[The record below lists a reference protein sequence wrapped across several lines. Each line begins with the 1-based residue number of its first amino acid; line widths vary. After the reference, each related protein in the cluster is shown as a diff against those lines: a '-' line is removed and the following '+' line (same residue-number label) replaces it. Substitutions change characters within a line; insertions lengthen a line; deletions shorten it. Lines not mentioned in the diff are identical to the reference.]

1 MAKPSKPL
9 RRTKARKDAPAAPE
23 PETTSVSAASPAPPA
38 PPAPDPIDAANLDE
52 AFVKALEAD
61 FIAHGKTAIAELRAE
76 KPTDYMK
83 IVAALHA
90 KGASDEVDPFQ
101 EMSDAELDRRIEE
114 VAQRAGLE
122 IGVADAPARARAAAD
137 QGADAD

>member
-1 MAKPSKPL
+1 MTDSSKP
-9 RRTKARKDAPAAPE
+9 RRSKRHAGVRAAACRE
-23 PETTSVSAASPAPPA
+23 PPT
-38 PPAPDPIDAANLDE
+38 PDPIDAANLEE

-61 FIAHGKTAIAELRAE
+61 FILHGKAAIAALRAE

-90 KGASDEVDPFQ
+90 KGASDATDPFR

-114 VAQRAGLE
+114 LARHAGFE
-122 IGVADAPARARAAAD
+122 IRVADAPAGGRATAD
-137 QGADAD
+137 DGADAD